1 MKRAFSSRE
10 SSRKLLT
17 CDPKTILQLMDEFS
31 SEEDSEL
38 EFDGYITDENVKDEV
53 DCKND
58 ASNRFFFQNEP
69 LHTDSALL
77 LVVRANHLQPFSHQ
91 IRLSHYSRL
100 YRTMHLQ
107 IPAPLQLL
115 AAHFPL

>member
-1 MKRAFSSRE
+1 MQNCIGRLINYLHGNANLHLQQLSNSNIHCNLVKTMKRAFSSRE

-58 ASNRFFFQNEP
+58 ASNRFFF
-69 LHTDSALL
+69 SK
-77 LVVRANHLQPFSHQ
+77 
-91 IRLSHYSRL
+91 
-100 YRTMHLQ
+100 
-107 IPAPLQLL
+107 
-115 AAHFPL
+115 